1 MADPIALPTLPR
13 YPAAHV
19 TAVVCPYLLA
29 EDGAWRSSS
38 PARDHRCTAVVPPA
52 PLTPEK
58 QRRLCLV
65 ADHRSCATFQAATG
79 AGEVGAISAIAA
91 HRVGRPTRAMARTTP
106 LVLDHGRITF
116 GMPMLRAQG
125 RGIGQGAIVGLMAV
139 AFVLLVLPR
148 LSTGNG
154 SPTPSG
160 GRFAGAAQASPTR
173 APATKRPASSAAAP
187 TAAPSHTLVPTEVQ
201 PTAKPTKSPP
211 PSATPVAIP
220 ASYKVRSGDT
230 LSGIAARFQTT
241 VRALVKL
248 NGIKD
253 PGHLR
258 VGQELRLR

>member
-1 MADPIALPTLPR
+1 MADPIVLQTLPR
-13 YPAAHV
+13 YPAAPV

-52 PLTPEK
+52 PLTAEK

-79 AGEVGAISAIAA
+79 AGEVGAISATAV
-91 HRVGRPTRAMARTTP
+91 HRTGRPTRAMARTTP
-106 LVLDHGRITF
+106 LVLDHGRIAL
-116 GMPMLRAQG
+116 GIPALRGQG

-148 LSTGNG
+148 LATGNG
-154 SPTPSG
+154 SPAPSD
-160 GRFAGAAQASPTR
+160 GRLAGAGQGSPSH
-173 APATKRPASSAAAP
+173 APATKHPAASASTP

-201 PTAKPTKSPP
+201 PTAKPTKTPAP
-211 PSATPVAIP
+211 TVAPVVVPAT
-220 ASYKVRSGDT
+220 YKVRSGDT

-241 VRALVKL
+241 VRALVRL